1 MVELIQISIMS
12 IFAKL
17 LKFLFEIGTSY
28 FVAKETY
35 GEFALLLSY
44 IIIYIKIATFGI
56 PKILVREV
64 HKAPDKKSISTL
76 LFNSA
81 LLIFTICTI
90 SYLIISLFAIKYL
103 SDYPQI
109 FIITLANSLLILY
122 STYLRSIKRVKEW
135 IFFQDISLY
144 LFYFATLGGLYLFTQ
159 NRFDILFIL
168 NIYTLSILGAFI
180 LIFLYIKFFYHIKLL
195 SRLSIP
201 KLKYLYSHSF
211 PVLFTGL
218 AYLVISRID
227 IIMLSNYVGLDLVG
241 EYNIISR
248 ITLQV
253 LFFNQVIVAYYYPR
267 LAERFIKGQ
276 EYHLISRYN
285 TKFVLLS
292 FFSVIGVTGALLI
305 AIKYFSLFEFL
316 NITYKDELYLSFLIL
331 AFTQIIYSAISF
343 YGNMLIYIHK
353 QKIEYINSS
362 VVLCLAI
369 GLNFILIPPYGVV
382 GASIA
387 TSIALI
393 LGNLFQ
399 MGQVKYFT
407 GSFFISVDA
416 FKKGKK

>member
-1 MVELIQISIMS
+1 
-12 IFAKL
+12 
-17 LKFLFEIGTSY
+17 
-28 FVAKETY
+28 
-35 GEFALLLSY
+35 
-44 IIIYIKIATFGI
+44 
-56 PKILVREV
+56 
-64 HKAPDKKSISTL
+64 
-76 LFNSA
+76 
-81 LLIFTICTI
+81 
-90 SYLIISLFAIKYL
+90 
-103 SDYPQI
+103 
-109 FIITLANSLLILY
+109 
-122 STYLRSIKRVKEW
+122 
-135 IFFQDISLY
+135 
-144 LFYFATLGGLYLFTQ
+144 
-159 NRFDILFIL
+159 
-168 NIYTLSILGAFI
+168 
-180 LIFLYIKFFYHIKLL
+180 
-195 SRLSIP
+195 
-201 KLKYLYSHSF
+201 
-211 PVLFTGL
+211 
-218 AYLVISRID
+218 
-227 IIMLSNYVGLDLVG
+227 MLSNYVGLDLVG